1 MPSSQI
7 LQPVLKMKVDELFLT
22 WLSDTKTQAVLKD
35 YLDLIKVGHQCD
47 LNDVGAMTKRTLT
60 FNENNNVA
68 SQKNWVA
75 EKKATAFNT
84 PLSPPSAATL
94 PSGCSGGTRVT
105 GPHGRILRRSV
116 SSKKA
121 QVRTEE
127 PVTNPL
133 SESIPKFYFP
143 LGRPKANLNIDSLIS
158 KVEATFCQFPNE
170 RATIE
175 DMGQVA
181 KACECPL
188 YWKVP
193 LFCLAGGDR
202 TGFVSVHKF
211 VAMWR
216 KTLQTCHDDA
226 AKFVH
231 LLAKPGCNYLE
242 QDDFIPFLQ
251 DVVNSHAGLSFLK
264 EALDFHSRYITTVI
278 QRIFYNVNRSWTG
291 KITCSELRKSNFLQ
305 NVAMLEQ
312 EEDVNQ
318 LTEFFSYEHFYVI
331 YCKFW
336 ELDTDHDLYINQKD
350 LAQHN
355 DQAISQKM
363 IERIF
368 SGTVTR
374 DRRVFKE
381 GRLSYADFVWFLIS
395 EEDKKTD
402 TSIEYWF
409 RCMDLDGDGVL
420 SMYELEYFYEEQC
433 QKLESMAI
441 EPLPFED
448 CLCQMLDI
456 VKPEVKGKIALRDL
470 KRCKLSHI
478 FFDTFFNIEKYLD
491 HEQRDPFSVIR
502 EVETDGQEMSD
513 WERYAAE
520 EYDILVAE
528 EAAADHC
535 NDVYENPLSPLE
547 PHISADLALTKR
559 HLFEIP
565 SPHCNLD
572 LDKYEYEDDFE

>member
-1 MPSSQI
+1 MPSPQV
-7 LQPVLKMKVDELFLT
+7 LQPVLKKKVDELFLN
-22 WLSDTKTQAVLKD
+22 WLSDPGTQSVLKD
-35 YLDLIKVGHQCD
+35 YLDLIKNGQYLSGKD
-47 LNDVGAMTKRTLT
+47 GQDKRSLS

-68 SQKNWVA
+68 SQKNLV
-75 EKKATAFNT
+75 EKKTVPLST
-84 PLSPPSAATL
+84 PSSPPSNSTL
-94 PSGCSGGTRVT
+94 PSRSSSNTRVT
-105 GPHGRILRRSV
+105 GPNGRVLRRSV
-116 SSKKA
+116 STKKA

-127 PVTNPL
+127 PVTTAL

-143 LGRPKANLNIDSLIS
+143 QGRPQANLNVDSLIS
-158 KVEATFCQFPNE
+158 KIEKIFAQFPNE

-226 AKFVH
+226 SKFVH

-251 DVVNSHAGLSFLK
+251 DVVNSHAGLAFLK
-264 EALDFHSRYITTVI
+264 EAPDFHSRYITTVI

-305 NVAMLEQ
+305 NVALLDQ

-318 LTEFFSYEHFYVI
+318 LTEYFSYEHFYVI

-336 ELDTDHDLYINQKD
+336 ELDTDHDLYVDQND
-350 LAQHN
+350 LTRHN

-374 DRRVFKE
+374 DRRVYKE

-409 RCMDLDGDGVL
+409 RCMDLNGDGVL

-433 QKLESMAI
+433 QKLEAMAI

-448 CLCQMLDI
+448 CLCQMLDL
-456 VKPEVKGKIALRDL
+456 VKPEVEGKITLRDL

-502 EVETDGQEMSD
+502 EAETDGQEVSD
-513 WERYAAE
+513 WEKYAAE
-520 EYDILVAE
+520 EYDLLVAE
-528 EAAADHC
+528 EAANDQC
-535 NDVYENPLSPLE
+535 NDVN
-547 PHISADLALTKR
+547 TT
-559 HLFEIP
+559 
-565 SPHCNLD
+565 
-572 LDKYEYEDDFE
+572 DF

>member
-1 MPSSQI
+1 MPSPQV
-7 LQPVLKMKVDELFLT
+7 LQPVLKMKVDELFLN
-22 WLSDTKTQAVLKD
+22 WLSDPATQSLLKD
-35 YLDLIKVGHQCD
+35 YLDLIKSGQQID
-47 LNDVGAMTKRTLT
+47 LSSGGSKEKQSLT

-68 SQKNWVA
+68 SQRNLA
-75 EKKATAFNT
+75 EKKPT
-84 PLSPPSAATL
+84 PFSTPSSPPSASTL
-94 PSGCSGGTRVT
+94 PSGSSCGTRVT
-105 GPHGRILRRSV
+105 GPNGRILRRSV
-116 SSKKA
+116 STKKA

-127 PVTNPL
+127 PVTTAL

-143 LGRPKANLNIDSLIS
+143 QGRPQANLNIDSLIS
-158 KVEATFCQFPNE
+158 KVEKIFSQFPNE

-181 KACECPL
+181 KACECSL

-193 LFCLAGGDR
+193 LFCSAGGDR

-226 AKFVH
+226 SKFVH

-251 DVVNSHAGLSFLK
+251 DVVNSHAGLAFLK
-264 EALDFHSRYITTVI
+264 EAPDFHSRYITTVV

-305 NVAMLEQ
+305 NVALLEQ

-336 ELDTDHDLYINQKD
+336 ELDTDHDLYIDQKD
-350 LAQHN
+350 LARHN
-355 DQAISQKM
+355 DQAISHKM

-374 DRRVFKE
+374 DRRVYKE

-402 TSIEYWF
+402 TSLEYWF

-420 SMYELEYFYEEQC
+420 SMYELEFFYEEQC
-433 QKLESMAI
+433 QKLETMAI

-448 CLCQMLDI
+448 CLCQMLDL
-456 VKPEVKGKIALRDL
+456 VKPEVEGKITLRDL

-491 HEQRDPFSVIR
+491 HEQKDPFSVIR
-502 EVETDGQEMSD
+502 EVEQDGQEVSD
-513 WERYAAE
+513 WEKYAAE

-528 EAAADHC
+528 EAANDHC
-535 NDVYENPLSPLE
+535 NDVYDNPLSPLGQ
-547 PHISADLALTKR
+547 HISSELGLTKR
-559 HLFEIP
+559 HFFEIP

-572 LDKYEYEDDFE
+572 LDEYEYEDDFE

>member
-1 MPSSQI
+1 MPSPQV
-7 LQPVLKMKVDELFLT
+7 LQPVLKMKVDELFLN
-22 WLSDTKTQAVLKD
+22 WLSDPATQSLLKD
-35 YLDLIKVGHQCD
+35 YLDLLKSGQHID
-47 LNDVGAMTKRTLT
+47 LSSGDTQDKTSLS

-68 SQKNWVA
+68 SQKNLA
-75 EKKATAFNT
+75 ERKPAAIST
-84 PLSPPSAATL
+84 PSSPPSAITL
-94 PSGCSGGTRVT
+94 PSGSSSSTRVT
-105 GPHGRILRRSV
+105 GPNGRVLRRSV
-116 SSKKA
+116 STKK
-121 QVRTEE
+121 E
-127 PVTNPL
+127 PVSTAL

-143 LGRPKANLNIDSLIS
+143 QGRPQANLNIDSLIS
-158 KVEATFCQFPNE
+158 KIEKIFSQFPNE

-193 LFCLAGGDR
+193 LFNSAGGDR

-226 AKFVH
+226 SKFVH

-251 DVVNSHAGLSFLK
+251 DVVNSHAGLAFLK
-264 EALDFHSRYITTVI
+264 EAPDFHSRYITTVI

-305 NVAMLEQ
+305 NVALLEQ

-318 LTEFFSYEHFYVI
+318 LTDFFSYEHFYVI

-336 ELDTDHDLYINQKD
+336 ELDTDHDLYIDQKD
-350 LAQHN
+350 LARHN
-355 DQAISQKM
+355 DQAISHRM

-374 DRRVFKE
+374 DRRVYKE

-409 RCMDLDGDGVL
+409 RCMDMDGDGVL
-420 SMYELEYFYEEQC
+420 SMYELEYFYDEQC
-433 QKLESMAI
+433 QKLEAMAI
-441 EPLPFED
+441 EPLSFED
-448 CLCQMLDI
+448 CLCQMLDL
-456 VKPEVKGKIALRDL
+456 VKPEVEGKITLRDI
-470 KRCKLSHI
+470 KKCKLSHI
-478 FFDTFFNIEKYLD
+478 FFDTFFNIEKYLE
-491 HEQRDPFSVIR
+491 HEQKDPFSLIR
-502 EVETDGQEMSD
+502 EMETYGQEVSD
-513 WERYAAE
+513 WEKYAAE

-528 EAAADHC
+528 EAANDQC
-535 NDVYENPLSPLE
+535 NDLFYLNSVVLNVPT
-547 PHISADLALTKR
+547 LTASDV
-559 HLFEIP
+559 F
-565 SPHCNLD
+565 
-572 LDKYEYEDDFE
+572 

>member
-1 MPSSQI
+1 MPSPQI
-7 LQPVLKMKVDELFLT
+7 LQPVLKMKVDELFLN
-22 WLSDTKTQAVLKD
+22 WLSDPATQSLLKD
-35 YLDLIKVGHQCD
+35 YLDLIKSGQNID
-47 LNDVGAMTKRTLT
+47 LSSGDAQDKRSLS

-68 SQKNWVA
+68 SQRYLS
-75 EKKATAFNT
+75 EKKPAALST
-84 PLSPPSAATL
+84 PSSPPSASTL
-94 PSGCSGGTRVT
+94 PSGSSSYNRVT
-105 GPHGRILRRSV
+105 GPNGRVLRRSV
-116 SSKKA
+116 STKKA

-127 PVTNPL
+127 PVTTAL

-143 LGRPKANLNIDSLIS
+143 QGRPQANLNIDSLIS
-158 KVEATFCQFPNE
+158 KIEKIFSQFPNE

-181 KACECPL
+181 MACECPL

-193 LFCLAGGDR
+193 LFNSAGGDR

-226 AKFVH
+226 SKFVH

-251 DVVNSHAGLSFLK
+251 DVVNSHAGLAFLK
-264 EALDFHSRYITTVI
+264 EAPDFHSRYITTVV

-291 KITCSELRKSNFLQ
+291 KITCHELRKSNFLQ
-305 NVAMLEQ
+305 NVMLLEQ

-336 ELDTDHDLYINQKD
+336 ELDTDHDLYIDQKD
-350 LAQHN
+350 MARHN

-374 DRRVFKE
+374 DRRVYKE

-433 QKLESMAI
+433 QKLETMAI

-448 CLCQMLDI
+448 CLCQMLDL
-456 VKPEVKGKIALRDL
+456 VKPEVKGKITLRDL

-502 EVETDGQEMSD
+502 EVEADGQEASD
-513 WERYAAE
+513 WEKYAAE
-520 EYDILVAE
+520 EYDLLVAE
-528 EAAADHC
+528 EAANDQC
-535 NDVYENPLSPLE
+535 NDVYDNPLSPLGQ
-547 PHISADLALTKR
+547 HISSELGLTKR
-559 HLFEIP
+559 HFFEIP

-572 LDKYEYEDDFE
+572 LDEYEYEDDYE

>member
-1 MPSSQI
+1 MPSAQV
-7 LQPVLKMKVDELFLT
+7 LEPVLKMKVDELFLN
-22 WLSDTKTQAVLKD
+22 WLSDPTTQSLLKD
-35 YLDLIKVGHQCD
+35 YLDLIKSGQNID
-47 LNDVGAMTKRTLT
+47 LSGGDALDKRS
-60 FNENNNVA
+60 FSFSENNNVT
-68 SQKNWVA
+68 SHKNLA
-75 EKKATAFNT
+75 EKKPAALST
-84 PLSPPSAATL
+84 PSSPPSASTL
-94 PSGCSGGTRVT
+94 PSGSSSNTRVT
-105 GPHGRILRRSV
+105 GPRVLRRSV
-116 SSKKA
+116 STKKA

-127 PVTNPL
+127 PVTTAL

-143 LGRPKANLNIDSLIS
+143 QGRPQANLNIDSLIS
-158 KVEATFCQFPNE
+158 KIEKIFSQFPNE

-193 LFCLAGGDR
+193 LFNAAGGDR

-216 KTLQTCHDDA
+216 KTLQTCHNDA
-226 AKFVH
+226 SKFVH

-251 DVVNSHAGLSFLK
+251 DVVNSHAGLAFLK
-264 EALDFHSRYITTVI
+264 EAPDFHSRYITTVI

-291 KITCSELRKSNFLQ
+291 KITCHELRKSNFLQ
-305 NVAMLEQ
+305 NVALLDQ

-336 ELDTDHDLYINQKD
+336 ELDTDHDLYIDQKD
-350 LAQHN
+350 LARHN
-355 DQAISQKM
+355 DQAISHKM

-374 DRRVFKE
+374 DRRVYKE

-433 QKLESMAI
+433 QKLETMAI

-448 CLCQMLDI
+448 CLCQMLDL
-456 VKPEVKGKIALRDL
+456 VKPEVEGKITLRDL

-491 HEQRDPFSVIR
+491 HEQKDPFSVIR
-502 EVETDGQEMSD
+502 EVETDGQEVSD
-513 WERYAAE
+513 WEKYAAE

-528 EAAADHC
+528 EAANDQC
-535 NDVYENPLSPLE
+535 NDVYENPLSPLGQ
-547 PHISADLALTKR
+547 HISDELGLTKR
-559 HLFEIP
+559 HFFEIP

-572 LDKYEYEDDFE
+572 LDEYEYEDDFD

>member
-1 MPSSQI
+1 MPSPQV
-7 LQPVLKMKVDELFLT
+7 LQPVLKMKVDELFLN
-22 WLSDTKTQAVLKD
+22 WLSDPATQSLLKD
-35 YLDLIKVGHQCD
+35 YLDLLKSGQHID
-47 LNDVGAMTKRTLT
+47 LSSGDTQDKTSLS

-68 SQKNWVA
+68 SQKNLA
-75 EKKATAFNT
+75 ERKPAAIST
-84 PLSPPSAATL
+84 PSSPPSAITL
-94 PSGCSGGTRVT
+94 PSGSSSSTRVT
-105 GPHGRILRRSV
+105 GPNGRVLRRSV
-116 SSKKA
+116 STKKA

-127 PVTNPL
+127 PVSTAL

-143 LGRPKANLNIDSLIS
+143 QGRPQANLNIDSLIS
-158 KVEATFCQFPNE
+158 KIEKIFSQFPNE

-193 LFCLAGGDR
+193 LFNSAGGDR

-226 AKFVH
+226 SKFVH

-251 DVVNSHAGLSFLK
+251 DVVNSHAGLAFLK
-264 EALDFHSRYITTVI
+264 EAPDFHSRYITTVI

-305 NVAMLEQ
+305 NVALLEQ

-318 LTEFFSYEHFYVI
+318 LTDFFSYEHFYVI

-336 ELDTDHDLYINQKD
+336 ELDTDHDLYIDQKD
-350 LAQHN
+350 LARHN
-355 DQAISQKM
+355 DQAISHRM

-374 DRRVFKE
+374 DRRVYKE

-409 RCMDLDGDGVL
+409 RCMDMDGDGVL
-420 SMYELEYFYEEQC
+420 SMYELEYFYDEQC
-433 QKLESMAI
+433 QKLEAMAI
-441 EPLPFED
+441 EPLSFED
-448 CLCQMLDI
+448 CLCQMLDL
-456 VKPEVKGKIALRDL
+456 VKPEVEGKITLRDI
-470 KRCKLSHI
+470 KKCKLSHI
-478 FFDTFFNIEKYLD
+478 FFDTFFNIEKYLE
-491 HEQRDPFSVIR
+491 HEQKDPFSLIR
-502 EVETDGQEMSD
+502 EMETYGQEVSD
-513 WERYAAE
+513 WEKYAAE

-528 EAAADHC
+528 EAANDQC
-535 NDVYENPLSPLE
+535 NDVYDNPLSPLGQ
-547 PHISADLALTKR
+547 HISSELGLTKR
-559 HLFEIP
+559 HFFEIP

-572 LDKYEYEDDFE
+572 LDEYEYADDFE

>member
-1 MPSSQI
+1 MPSPQV
-7 LQPVLKMKVDELFLT
+7 LQPVLKMKVDELFLN
-22 WLSDTKTQAVLKD
+22 WLSDPATQSLLKD
-35 YLDLIKVGHQCD
+35 YLDLIKSGQHID
-47 LNDVGAMTKRTLT
+47 FSRADVQDKSSVN
-60 FNENNNVA
+60 FKENNNVA
-68 SQKNWVA
+68 SQKNLT
-75 EKKATAFNT
+75 EKKPASLST
-84 PLSPPSAATL
+84 PSSPPSATTL
-94 PSGCSGGTRVT
+94 PSGSNSSSRVT
-105 GPHGRILRRSV
+105 GPNGRVLRRSV
-116 SSKKA
+116 STKKA

-127 PVTNPL
+127 PITTAL

-143 LGRPKANLNIDSLIS
+143 QGRPQANLNIDSLIS
-158 KVEATFCQFPNE
+158 KIEKIFSQFPNE

-193 LFCLAGGDR
+193 LFNLAGGDR

-226 AKFVH
+226 SKFVH

-251 DVVNSHAGLSFLK
+251 DVVNSHAGLAFLK
-264 EALDFHSRYITTVI
+264 EAPDFHSRYITTVI

-305 NVAMLEQ
+305 NVALLEQ

-318 LTEFFSYEHFYVI
+318 LTDFFSYEHFYVI

-336 ELDTDHDLYINQKD
+336 ELDTDHDLYIDQKD
-350 LAQHN
+350 LARHN
-355 DQAISQKM
+355 DQAISHKM

-374 DRRVFKE
+374 DRRVYKE

-433 QKLESMAI
+433 QKLEAMAI

-448 CLCQMLDI
+448 CLCQMLDL
-456 VKPEVKGKIALRDL
+456 VKPEVEGKITLRDL

-491 HEQRDPFSVIR
+491 HEQKDPFAVIR
-502 EVETDGQEMSD
+502 EMETDGQEVSD
-513 WERYAAE
+513 WEKYAAE

-528 EAAADHC
+528 EAANDQC
-535 NDVYENPLSPLE
+535 NDVYDNPLSPLGQ
-547 PHISADLALTKR
+547 HISSELGLTKR
-559 HLFEIP
+559 HFFEIP

-572 LDKYEYEDDFE
+572 LDEYEYDDDFE

>member
-1 MPSSQI
+1 MPSPQVP
-7 LQPVLKMKVDELFLT
+7 QPVLKMKVDELFLN
-22 WLSDTKTQAVLKD
+22 WLSDDATQSLLKD
-35 YLDLIKVGHQCD
+35 YLDLIKSGQYID
-47 LNDVGAMTKRTLT
+47 LSSGDAQDKKSMS

-68 SQKNWVA
+68 SQRNLV
-75 EKKATAFNT
+75 EKKPSPLGT
-84 PLSPPSAATL
+84 PSSPPSASTL
-94 PSGCSGGTRVT
+94 PSGSSSNTRMT
-105 GPHGRILRRSV
+105 GPNGRVLRRSV
-116 SSKKA
+116 STKKA
-121 QVRTEE
+121 QVRTEK
-127 PVTNPL
+127 PVTTAL

-143 LGRPKANLNIDSLIS
+143 KGRPQANINIDSLIS
-158 KVEATFCQFPNE
+158 KIEKIFSQFPNE

-181 KACECPL
+181 KACECPF
-188 YWKVP
+188 YWKMP
-193 LFCLAGGDR
+193 LFGLAGGDR

-226 AKFVH
+226 SKFVH

-251 DVVNSHAGLSFLK
+251 DVVNTHAGLAFLK
-264 EALDFHSRYITTVI
+264 EAPDFHSRYITTVI

-291 KITCSELRKSNFLQ
+291 KITCCELRKSNLLQ
-305 NVAMLEQ
+305 NLALLEQ

-318 LTEFFSYEHFYVI
+318 LTDFFSYEHFYVI

-336 ELDTDHDLYINQKD
+336 ELDTDHDLYIDQKD

-355 DQAISQKM
+355 DQALSQKM

-374 DRRVFKE
+374 DRKVYKE

-420 SMYELEYFYEEQC
+420 SMYELEYFYEDQC
-433 QKLESMAI
+433 QKLETMAI

-448 CLCQMLDI
+448 FLCQMLDL
-456 VKPEVKGKIALRDL
+456 VKPEVEGKITLRDL

-491 HEQRDPFSVIR
+491 HEQKDPFSIIR
-502 EVETDGQEMSD
+502 EMETDGQEFSD
-513 WERYAAE
+513 WEKYAAE

-528 EAAADHC
+528 EAANDQC
-535 NDVYENPLSPLE
+535 NDVYENPLSPLGQ
-547 PHISADLALTKR
+547 HISTELGLTKR
-559 HLFEIP
+559 HFFQIP

-572 LDKYEYEDDFE
+572 LDEYEYEDDFE

>member
-1 MPSSQI
+1 MPSPQV
-7 LQPVLKMKVDELFLT
+7 LQPVLKMKVDELFLN
-22 WLSDTKTQAVLKD
+22 WLSDPATQSLLKD
-35 YLDLIKVGHQCD
+35 YLDVIKSGQHID
-47 LNDVGAMTKRTLT
+47 FNSKDSPDKRSLG

-68 SQKNWVA
+68 SQKNLV
-75 EKKATAFNT
+75 EKKPAPVSIAS
-84 PLSPPSAATL
+84 SPPSASTL
-94 PSGCSGGTRVT
+94 PSRSSSNTRVT
-105 GPHGRILRRSV
+105 GPNGRVLRRSV
-116 SSKKA
+116 STKKA

-127 PVTNPL
+127 PVTTAL

-143 LGRPKANLNIDSLIS
+143 QGRPRANLNIDSLIS
-158 KVEATFCQFPNE
+158 KIEKIFSQFPNE

-193 LFCLAGGDR
+193 LFCSAGGDR

-226 AKFVH
+226 SKFVH

-251 DVVNSHAGLSFLK
+251 DVVNSHAGLAFLK
-264 EALDFHSRYITTVI
+264 EAPDFHSRYITTVI
-278 QRIFYNVNRSWTG
+278 QRIFYNVNRVWTG
-291 KITCSELRKSNFLQ
+291 KISCSELRKSNFLQ
-305 NVAMLEQ
+305 NVALLEQ

-336 ELDTDHDLYINQKD
+336 ELDTDHDLYIDQKD
-350 LAQHN
+350 LARHN

-374 DRRVFKE
+374 DRRVYKE

-420 SMYELEYFYEEQC
+420 SMYELEYFYDEQC
-433 QKLESMAI
+433 QKLEAMAI

-448 CLCQMLDI
+448 CLCQMLDL
-456 VKPEVKGKIALRDL
+456 VKPEVEGKITLRDL

-478 FFDTFFNIEKYLD
+478 FFDTFFNIEKYLE
-491 HEQRDPFSVIR
+491 HEQKDPFSVIR
-502 EVETDGQEMSD
+502 EVEADGQEVSD
-513 WERYAAE
+513 WEKYAAE

-528 EAAADHC
+528 EAANDQC
-535 NDVYENPLSPLE
+535 NDVYDNPLSPLGQ
-547 PHISADLALTKR
+547 HISTELGLTKR
-559 HLFEIP
+559 HFFEIP

-572 LDKYEYEDDFE
+572 LDEYEYEDDFE

>member
-1 MPSSQI
+1 MR
-7 LQPVLKMKVDELFLT
+7 MKELSLRQ
-22 WLSDTKTQAVLKD
+22 DP
-35 YLDLIKVGHQCD
+35 DLRKELALLARGCD
-47 LNDVGAMTKRTLT
+47 FV
-60 FNENNNVA
+60 
-68 SQKNWVA
+68 
-75 EKKATAFNT
+75 
-84 PLSPPSAATL
+84 L
-94 PSGCSGGTRVT
+94 PSRFKK
-105 GPHGRILRRSV
+105 RLRAFQAQQGQMKGIGV
-116 SSKKA
+116 AISKLLNPKSA
-121 QVRTEE
+121 VPCHSEE
-127 PVTNPL
+127 PVATAL

-143 LGRPKANLNIDSLIS
+143 RGRPNANLNIDHLIS
-158 KVEATFCQFPNE
+158 KVEKIFSQFPNE

-188 YWKVP
+188 YWKAP
-193 LFCLAGGDR
+193 LFISSGGDR

-216 KTLQTCHDDA
+216 KTLQTCHDDVS
-226 AKFVH
+226 KFVH

-242 QDDFIPFLQ
+242 QEDFIPFMQ
-251 DVVNSHAGLSFLK
+251 DVVNSHTGLAFLK
-264 EALDFHSRYITTVI
+264 EASDFHSRYITTVI

-291 KITCSELRKSNFLQ
+291 KISCSELRKSSFLQ
-305 NVAMLEQ
+305 NVALLEQ

-336 ELDTDHDLYINQKD
+336 ELDTDHDLYIDQKD
-350 LAQHN
+350 LARHN
-355 DQAISQKM
+355 DQAISHKM

-374 DRRVFKE
+374 DRRLRKD

-395 EEDKKTD
+395 EEDKKTE

-433 QKLESMAI
+433 VKLETMAI

-448 CLCQMLDI
+448 CLCQMLDL
-456 VKPEVKGKIALRDL
+456 VKPEAEGRITLRDL
-470 KRCKLSHI
+470 KRCKMSHI
-478 FFDTFFNIEKYLD
+478 FYDTFFNIEKYLD
-491 HEQRDPFSVIR
+491 HEQKDPFSVVR
-502 EVETDGQEMSD
+502 EVETEGQEMSD
-513 WERYAAE
+513 WEKYATE

-528 EAAADHC
+528 ETATDQY
-535 NDVYENPLSPLE
+535 NDG
-547 PHISADLALTKR
+547 
-559 HLFEIP
+559 
-565 SPHCNLD
+565 
-572 LDKYEYEDDFE
+572 

>member
-7 LQPVLKMKVDELFLT
+7 LQPILKMKVDELFLT
-22 WLSDTKTQAVLKD
+22 WLSEPKTLLVLKD
-35 YLDLIKVGHQCD
+35 CLDLVKSGRPGSLGDMGIKEKC
-47 LNDVGAMTKRTLT
+47 TLS
-60 FNENNNVA
+60 FNQNNNVA
-68 SQKNWVA
+68 SQKNLA
-75 EKKATAFNT
+75 EKNAASFNV
-84 PLSPPSAATL
+84 PLSSPCTSTL
-94 PSGCSGGTRVT
+94 PSGCSSSNRVT

-121 QVRTEE
+121 QVKTEE
-127 PVTNPL
+127 PVSRAL

-143 LGRPKANLNIDSLIS
+143 QGRPQANVNIDGLIS
-158 KVEATFCQFPNE
+158 KIEATFCQFPNE

-188 YWKVP
+188 YWKMP

-216 KTLQTCHDDA
+216 KTLQTCHDAA

-251 DVVNSHAGLSFLK
+251 DVVNTHSGLAFLK
-264 EALDFHSRYITTVI
+264 EASDFHSRYITTVI
-278 QRIFYNVNRSWTG
+278 QRIFYTVNRSWNG
-291 KITCSELRKSNFLQ
+291 KITCNELRKSNFLQ
-305 NVAMLEQ
+305 NVALLEQ

-336 ELDTDHDLYINQKD
+336 ELDTDHDLYIDHKD

-363 IERIF
+363 IDRIF

-374 DRRVFKE
+374 DRHVLKD

-420 SMYELEYFYEEQC
+420 SMYEMEYFYEEQC
-433 QKLESMAI
+433 QKLERMAI

-448 CLCQMLDI
+448 CLCQMLDL
-456 VKPEVKGKIALRDL
+456 VKPRVQGKITLRDL
-470 KRCKLSHI
+470 KSCKQSHI
-478 FFDTFFNIEKYLD
+478 FFDTFFNIEKYLV

-502 EVETDGQEMSD
+502 EVETEGQEVSD

-520 EYDILVAE
+520 EYDLLVAE
-528 EAAADHC
+528 EAAGIHGD
-535 NDVYENPLSPLE
+535 DVYEAPPSPLE
-547 PHISADLALTKR
+547 THVPSDPGLTKR
-559 HLFEIP
+559 HFFQIP
-565 SPHCNLD
+565 APHCNLD
-572 LDKYEYEDDFE
+572 LDDFEYEDDFE

>member
-1 MPSSQI
+1 MPSPQVI
-7 LQPVLKMKVDELFLT
+7 QPVLKMKVDELFLN
-22 WLSDTKTQAVLKD
+22 WLSDPVTQSVLKD
-35 YLDLIKVGHQCD
+35 YLDLIKSGQRVD
-47 LNDVGAMTKRTLT
+47 LSNGDVQDKRSLS
-60 FNENNNVA
+60 FNENNNNVA
-68 SQKNWVA
+68 SQKSLG
-75 EKKATAFNT
+75 TSS
-84 PLSPPSAATL
+84 SPPSANIL
-94 PSGCSGGTRVT
+94 PSRSSSNTRVT
-105 GPHGRILRRSV
+105 GPNGRILRRSV
-116 SSKKA
+116 STKKA
-121 QVRTEE
+121 QVRTAE
-127 PVTNPL
+127 PVTTAL

-143 LGRPKANLNIDSLIS
+143 LGRPQANLNIDSLIS
-158 KVEATFCQFPNE
+158 KIEKIFSQFPNE

-188 YWKVP
+188 YWKMP
-193 LFCLAGGDR
+193 LFCSAGGDR

-226 AKFVH
+226 SKFVH

-251 DVVNSHAGLSFLK
+251 DVVNSHAGLAFLK
-264 EALDFHSRYITTVI
+264 EAPDFHSRYITTVI

-291 KITCSELRKSNFLQ
+291 KTTCSELRKSNFLQ
-305 NVAMLEQ
+305 NVALLEQ

-336 ELDTDHDLYINQKD
+336 ELDSDHDLYIDQKD
-350 LAQHN
+350 LARHN
-355 DQAISQKM
+355 DQAISHKM

-374 DRRVFKE
+374 DRRVHKE

-420 SMYELEYFYEEQC
+420 SMYELEYFYEDQC
-433 QKLESMAI
+433 QRLETMAI

-448 CLCQMLDI
+448 CLCQMLDL
-456 VKPEVKGKIALRDL
+456 VKPEVEGKVTLRDL

-491 HEQRDPFSVIR
+491 HEQKDPFSVIR
-502 EVETDGQEMSD
+502 EAETDGQEVSD
-513 WERYAAE
+513 WEKYAAE

-528 EAAADHC
+528 EAAGDQC
-535 NDVYENPLSPLE
+535 NDVYENPLSPLGQ
-547 PHISADLALTKR
+547 HISGELGLTKR
-559 HLFEIP
+559 HFFQIP

-572 LDKYEYEDDFE
+572 EYEYEEDFE

>member
-1 MPSSQI
+1 MPSPQI
-7 LQPVLKMKVDELFLT
+7 LQPVLKMKVDEIVSQ
-22 WLSDTKTQAVLKD
+22 WSDPATQSQLKD
-35 YLDLIKVGHQCD
+35 YLDLIKRGQLLRLSHGDTQD
-47 LNDVGAMTKRTLT
+47 KRSLS

-68 SQKNWVA
+68 SKSTRPERKPA
-75 EKKATAFNT
+75 PLNT
-84 PLSPPSAATL
+84 PFNPTLATPL
-94 PSGCSGGTRVT
+94 PSRSSSTTRVT
-105 GPHGRILRRSV
+105 GPSGRVLRRSV
-116 SSKKA
+116 STKKA

-127 PVTNPL
+127 PVTTAL

-143 LGRPKANLNIDSLIS
+143 QGRPQTSLNIDGLIS
-158 KVEATFCQFPNE
+158 KIEKIFAQFPNE

-181 KACECPL
+181 KSCECPL

-193 LFCLAGGDR
+193 LFCSAGGDR

-216 KTLQTCHDDA
+216 KTLLTCHDDA
-226 AKFVH
+226 SKFVH

-251 DVVNSHAGLSFLK
+251 DVVISHAARAFLK
-264 EALDFHSRYITTVI
+264 EAPDFHSRYITTVI

-305 NVAMLEQ
+305 NVVLLEQ

-336 ELDTDHDLYINQKD
+336 ELDTDHDLYIDQKD
-350 LAQHN
+350 LTRHN
-355 DQAISQKM
+355 DQAISQM

-368 SGTVTR
+368 SGTVTQ
-374 DRRVFKE
+374 DRRVYKE
-381 GRLSYADFVWFLIS
+381 GRLSYADFVWFSLS

-433 QKLESMAI
+433 QKLEAMAI

-448 CLCQMLDI
+448 CLCQMLDL
-456 VKPEVKGKIALRDL
+456 VKPEVEGKIILRDL
-470 KRCKLSHI
+470 KRCKMSHI

-502 EVETDGQEMSD
+502 EVETEGQELSD
-513 WERYAAE
+513 WEKYAAE

-528 EAAADHC
+528 GGRQDQC
-535 NDVYENPLSPLE
+535 NDVYENPLSPLGQ
-547 PHISADLALTKR
+547 HITTELGLTKR
-559 HLFEIP
+559 HFFEIP

-572 LDKYEYEDDFE
+572 LDEYEYEDDFE

>member
-1 MPSSQI
+1 
-7 LQPVLKMKVDELFLT
+7 MKVDELFLN
-22 WLSDTKTQAVLKD
+22 WLSDPATQSLLKD
-35 YLDLIKVGHQCD
+35 YLDLIKSGQGVD
-47 LNDVGAMTKRTLT
+47 LNGAQDKRSQSLK
-60 FNENNNVA
+60 ENNNVA
-68 SQKNWVA
+68 SQRNLA
-75 EKKATAFNT
+75 EKKPAALGT
-84 PLSPPSAATL
+84 PSSPPSTSTL
-94 PSGCSGGTRVT
+94 PSGSGSNTRVT
-105 GPHGRILRRSV
+105 GPHGRVLRRSV
-116 SSKKA
+116 STKK
-121 QVRTEE
+121 VRSEE
-127 PVTNPL
+127 PVTTAL

-143 LGRPKANLNIDSLIS
+143 LGRPQANLNIDSLIS
-158 KVEATFCQFPNE
+158 KIEKTFSQFPNE

-188 YWKVP
+188 YWKAP
-193 LFCLAGGDR
+193 LFNSAGGDR

-216 KTLQTCHDDA
+216 KMLQTCHNDA
-226 AKFVH
+226 SKFVH

-251 DVVNSHAGLSFLK
+251 DVVNSHAGLAFLK
-264 EALDFHSRYITTVI
+264 EAPDFHSRYITTVI

-291 KITCSELRKSNFLQ
+291 KITCHELRKSNFLQ
-305 NVAMLEQ
+305 NVLLLEQ
-312 EEDVNQ
+312 EEDVNH

-336 ELDTDHDLYINQKD
+336 ELDRDHDLYIDQTD
-350 LAQHN
+350 LARHS
-355 DQAISQKM
+355 DQTVSHKM

-374 DRRVFKE
+374 DRRVYKE

-433 QKLESMAI
+433 QKLESNGI

-448 CLCQMLDI
+448 CLCQMLDL
-456 VKPEVKGKIALRDL
+456 VKPEVQGKITLRDL

-478 FFDTFFNIEKYLD
+478 FFDTFFNYEKYLD
-491 HEQRDPFSVIR
+491 HEQKDPFSVVR
-502 EVETDGQEMSD
+502 EVETDGQEASD
-513 WERYAAE
+513 WEKYAAE

-528 EAAADHC
+528 EAANDPC
-535 NDVYENPLSPLE
+535 NDVYENPLSPLGQ
-547 PHISADLALTKR
+547 HISSELGLTKG
-559 HLFEIP
+559 HFFQIP

-572 LDKYEYEDDFE
+572 LDEYEYEDDFE

>member
-1 MPSSQI
+1 MKEPRCHELSVFGSVVPSQRGVNLNAVVVSKMPSQQL
-7 LQPVLKMKVDELFLT
+7 LQPVLKLKVDELFLN
-22 WLSDTKTQAVLKD
+22 WLSDPETQAVLKD
-35 YLDLIKVGHQCD
+35 YLDLIKNGQYI
-47 LNDVGAMTKRTLT
+47 DVGSEAQDKKALS

-68 SQKNWVA
+68 SQKNRA
-75 EKKATAFNT
+75 EKKPAPIGT
-84 PLSPPSAATL
+84 PSATQPNSTL
-94 PSGCSGGTRVT
+94 PSRSSSNTRVT
-105 GPHGRILRRSV
+105 GPNSRVLRRSV
-116 SSKKA
+116 STQKA

-127 PVTNPL
+127 PVTTAL

-143 LGRPKANLNIDSLIS
+143 QGRPQANLNIDCLIS
-158 KVEATFCQFPNE
+158 KIEKIFSQFPNE

-175 DMGQVA
+175 DMGPVA

-193 LFCLAGGDR
+193 LFCSAGGDR

-211 VAMWR
+211 VAIWR

-226 AKFVH
+226 SKFVH

-251 DVVNSHAGLSFLK
+251 DVVNSHAGLAFLK
-264 EALDFHSRYITTVI
+264 EAPDFHSRYITTVI
-278 QRIFYNVNRSWTG
+278 QRIFYNVSRSWTG

-305 NVAMLEQ
+305 NVALLEK

-336 ELDTDHDLYINQKD
+336 ELDTNHDLYIDQKD
-350 LAQHN
+350 LARHS

-374 DRRVFKE
+374 ERRAFKE

-433 QKLESMAI
+433 QKLEAMAI

-448 CLCQMLDI
+448 CLCQMLDL
-456 VKPEVKGKIALRDL
+456 VKPEVEGKITLRDL
-470 KRCKLSHI
+470 KRCKMAHI
-478 FFDTFFNIEKYLD
+478 FYDTFFNIEKYLD

-502 EVETDGQEMSD
+502 EAETDGQEVSD
-513 WERYAAE
+513 WEKYAAE
-520 EYDILVAE
+520 EYDVLVSE
-528 EAAADHC
+528 EVANDVC
-535 NDVYENPLSPLE
+535 NDVNTT
-547 PHISADLALTKR
+547 DL
-559 HLFEIP
+559 
-565 SPHCNLD
+565 
-572 LDKYEYEDDFE
+572 

>member
-1 MPSSQI
+1 MPSPQV
-7 LQPVLKMKVDELFLT
+7 LQPVLKMKVDELFLN
-22 WLSDTKTQAVLKD
+22 WLSDPATQSLLKD
-35 YLDLIKVGHQCD
+35 YLDLIKSGQHID
-47 LNDVGAMTKRTLT
+47 FSRADVQDKSSVN
-60 FNENNNVA
+60 FKENNNVA
-68 SQKNWVA
+68 SQKNLT
-75 EKKATAFNT
+75 EKKPASLST
-84 PLSPPSAATL
+84 PSSPPSGS
-94 PSGCSGGTRVT
+94 PFSG
-105 GPHGRILRRSV
+105 
-116 SSKKA
+116 SKAKFISLSQA

-127 PVTNPL
+127 PITTAL

-143 LGRPKANLNIDSLIS
+143 QGRPQANLNIDSLIS
-158 KVEATFCQFPNE
+158 KIEKIFSQFPNE

-193 LFCLAGGDR
+193 LFNLAGGDR

-226 AKFVH
+226 SKFVH

-251 DVVNSHAGLSFLK
+251 DVVNSHAGLAFLK
-264 EALDFHSRYITTVI
+264 EAPDFHSRYITTVI

-305 NVAMLEQ
+305 NVALLEQ

-318 LTEFFSYEHFYVI
+318 LTDFFSYEHFYVI

-336 ELDTDHDLYINQKD
+336 ELDTDHDLYIDQKD
-350 LAQHN
+350 LARHN
-355 DQAISQKM
+355 DQAISHKM

-374 DRRVFKE
+374 DRRVYKE

-433 QKLESMAI
+433 QKLEAMAI

-448 CLCQMLDI
+448 CLCQMLDL
-456 VKPEVKGKIALRDL
+456 VKPEVEGKITLRDL

-491 HEQRDPFSVIR
+491 HEQKDPFAVIR
-502 EVETDGQEMSD
+502 EMETDGQEVSD
-513 WERYAAE
+513 WEKYAAE

-528 EAAADHC
+528 EAANDQSTTLGQNSSNSLNC
-535 NDVYENPLSPLE
+535 N
-547 PHISADLALTKR
+547 
-559 HLFEIP
+559 F
-565 SPHCNLD
+565 
-572 LDKYEYEDDFE
+572 